1 MYGLVKFAGNLSKE
15 VTHALTN
22 LEQQCSM
29 NVIDLQQ
36 KHTELLQEKKN
47 LQLIKETVL
56 KGNKKK
62 FQKNVAVSKKKKYLQ
77 RKLLKK

>member
-1 MYGLVKFAGNLSKE
+1 MIRAKRSGFCLLGKKGVEKIYGLVKFAGNLSKK

-36 KHTELLQEKKN
+36 KHTELLQEKKKSSIN
-47 LQLIKETVL
+47 
-56 KGNKKK
+56 
-62 FQKNVAVSKKKKYLQ
+62 
-77 RKLLKK
+77 